1 MPEVLNIP
9 IVESTA
15 SRYKPSNL
23 TRVASIVVCFLFAA
37 LISTLTV
44 RYFSSSAQVQEV
56 AEQRQSRIPSISERM
71 DALHSKVAELE
82 RSLEAITRK
91 DHLSWNNQQ
100 TKNLLFPRSGFRN
113 MEVSSEHNRLQ
124 QQQLQSQILPR
135 PVTLAH
141 LLSPQGHLEPQNSFE
156 KRMVSWQ
163 PVKREDSLLWT
174 EGISEQ
180 KIYDAIARE
189 KGTNVN
195 HRATT
200 CCRASCWRTP
210 RYLT

>member
-9 IVESTA
+9 IVESTT

-56 AEQRQSRIPSISERM
+56 VDQRQTRIPSISERM

-82 RSLEAITRK
+82 RTVDVISRK
-91 DHLSWNNQQ
+91 NHLSWNDQQ
-100 TKNLLFPRSGFRN
+100 SKNLPFPRSGFRN
-113 MEVSSEHNRLQ
+113 MEASSEPNRLQ
-124 QQQLQSQILPR
+124 QQKQIFQQLQSQMLPR
-135 PVTLAH
+135 PRAH
-141 LLSPQGHLEPQNSFE
+141 LLAPQGQLEPQNSFE

-163 PVKREDSLLWT
+163 PVKREDSLPWT
-174 EGISEQ
+174 EEINEQ

-189 KGTNVN
+189 RGKFFNF
-195 HRATT
+195 
-200 CCRASCWRTP
+200 
-210 RYLT
+210 

>member
-9 IVESTA
+9 IVESTT

-44 RYFSSSAQVQEV
+44 RYFSDVTPIPTQVQEV
-56 AEQRQSRIPSISERM
+56 AEQRQSRIPSIFERM
-71 DALHSKVAELE
+71 DALHSKVSELE
-82 RSLEAITRK
+82 RTLEAITRK
-91 DHLSWNNQQ
+91 EHLAWNNQQ

-124 QQQLQSQILPR
+124 QQKQIFQQLQSQMLPR
-135 PVTLAH
+135 PVTRAH
-141 LLSPQGHLEPQNSFE
+141 LLAPQGQLEPLNSFE

-163 PVKREDSLLWT
+163 PVKREDPLLWT
-174 EGISEQ
+174 EENSEQ

-189 KGTNVN
+189 RGMF
-195 HRATT
+195 
-200 CCRASCWRTP
+200 
-210 RYLT
+210 YF

>member
-1 MPEVLNIP
+1 
-9 IVESTA
+9 
-15 SRYKPSNL
+15 
-23 TRVASIVVCFLFAA
+23 
-37 LISTLTV
+37 
-44 RYFSSSAQVQEV
+44 
-56 AEQRQSRIPSISERM
+56 
-71 DALHSKVAELE
+71 
-82 RSLEAITRK
+82 
-91 DHLSWNNQQ
+91 
-100 TKNLLFPRSGFRN
+100 
-113 MEVSSEHNRLQ
+113 MEEHNRLQ

-189 KGTNVN
+189 KGMFFLLLTMLTIEQQLAVVL
-195 HRATT
+195 RAGE
-200 CCRASCWRTP
+200 RLGISPEAILEHLRIQNGGG
-210 RYLT
+210 

>member
-91 DHLSWNNQQ
+91 DHLAWNNQQ

-189 KGTNVN
+189 KGINVN

-200 CCRASCWRTP
+200 CCRASCRRTP